1 MKLRHATHSTLTT
14 GFFEHIASNEFHANG
29 FFRNQTFRNK
39 TFRHKTRTGQN
50 PMRKLV
56 FIKIVALLLLA
67 IGFSALTPSSAHAQ
81 SASRMDV
88 GLDYNYVW
96 SNAPPGGCGCF
107 SLNGGN
113 VWAAFNFKSS
123 LGIVGE
129 LAVQHASSVPGTSAD
144 LTLTSYLAGPRYRWT
159 GARHFTPFAQ
169 VLVGGAHASGEL
181 APGSS
186 SLAGSANA
194 FAMIAGS
201 GLDIGLTRHIAV
213 RAFEADYYLTR
224 FNNGVNDHQNNLR
237 LAAGIVIR
245 FGGRD

>member
-1 MKLRHATHSTLTT
+1 
-14 GFFEHIASNEFHANG
+14 
-29 FFRNQTFRNK
+29 
-39 TFRHKTRTGQN
+39 
-50 PMRKLV
+50 MRKLV
-56 FIKIVALLLLA
+56 FTNTVALLLLA
-67 IGFSALTPSSAHAQ
+67 FAFSAITPPSAHAQ

-96 SNAPPGGCGCF
+96 SNAPPGECGCF

-113 VWAAFNFKSS
+113 VWAAFNFKRS
-123 LGIVGE
+123 LGIVAE
-129 LAVQHASSVPGTSAD
+129 LASQHASDVAGTSAD

-159 GARHFTPFAQ
+159 GSRHFTPFAQ
-169 VLVGGAHASGEL
+169 LLVGGAHASGML

-186 SLAGSANA
+186 GLAGSANA

-213 RAFEADYYLTR
+213 RALEADYYLTR
-224 FNNGVNDHQNNLR
+224 FNNGVNDRQNNLR